1 MAIVVPHGSRR
12 AQNTMKT
19 RAELESMSRK
29 ELQVNLKLIMEYVNA
44 WPLSCRLSLCVPL
57 QALAKENGIKANGK
71 VE

>member
-1 MAIVVPHGSRR
+1 
-12 AQNTMKT
+12 MKT